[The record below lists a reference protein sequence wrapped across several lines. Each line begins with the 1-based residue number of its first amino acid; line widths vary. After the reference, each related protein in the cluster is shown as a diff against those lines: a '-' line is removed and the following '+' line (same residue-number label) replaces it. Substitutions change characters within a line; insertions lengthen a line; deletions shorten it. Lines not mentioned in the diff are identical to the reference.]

1 MVVVGDESCTAA
13 VSVFES
19 RLYSRLQSAPQ
30 TVLLQ
35 EVSIAMA
42 TPEGKEQTLRVGESN
57 LVVVQG
63 GSGQPVLVLHEELGD
78 PGWLKWHTQLAGSR
92 TLMIPQHPGFRKS
105 PQIRWIRNIRDL
117 ACFYSRFIQE
127 QGLTPI
133 DVIGF
138 SLGGWIAA
146 EMAVNNSRQFRHMI
160 LVGATGLKPP
170 DGEIADLF
178 TSTAR
183 NYLNASVYD
192 QKATTEFAELYGG
205 AHSPEQFEGWEDA
218 RAETSR
224 IAWQPY
230 MFNPSLP
237 HLLEGVRDLPTLL
250 IWGRQDR
257 IVPLSAGEVYHK
269 SVAGSELTVLDRCG
283 HRPEIEKQ
291 AEFSQLVQKFLA

>member
-1 MVVVGDESCTAA
+1 
-13 VSVFES
+13 
-19 RLYSRLQSAPQ
+19 
-30 TVLLQ
+30 
-35 EVSIAMA
+35 MA
-42 TPEGKEQTLRVGESN
+42 TPEGKEQTLRVGDNS

-78 PGWLKWHTQLAGSR
+78 PGWLKWHTQLAASR
-92 TLMIPQHPGFRKS
+92 TLMIPQHPGFSKS

-146 EMAVNNSRQFRHMI
+146 EMAVNNAKQFRHMI
-160 LVGATGLKPP
+160 LVGATGIKPP
-170 DGEIADLF
+170 DGDIADLF
-178 TSTAR
+178 TVTAR
-183 NYLNASVYD
+183 NYLNASVQD
-192 QKATTEFAELYGG
+192 QKATAEFAALFGG
-205 AHSPEQFEGWEDA
+205 AHSPEQFEAWEDA

-250 IWGRQDR
+250 VWGRQDR

-269 SVAGSELTVLDRCG
+269 SITGSELMVLDRCG
-283 HRPEIEKQ
+283 HRPEIEKL
-291 AEFSQLVQKFLA
+291 AEFSQRVQKFLA